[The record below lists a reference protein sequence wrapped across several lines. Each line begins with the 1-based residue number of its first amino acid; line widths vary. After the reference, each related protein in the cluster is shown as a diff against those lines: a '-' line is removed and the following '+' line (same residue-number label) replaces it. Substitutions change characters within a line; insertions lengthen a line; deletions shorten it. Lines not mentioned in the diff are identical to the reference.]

1 VLGEVNLAWETV
13 KLKVPESKKL
23 SKSNKHYW
31 LCPKCEGKLFTI
43 PYPTGEPQAAASK
56 QSVKDEHEFLVLI
69 CDRCGKFLAFE
80 GCTGDCASFPRSKC
94 EVCGKYY
101 CNHCGIRDDI
111 QVEDQLVELRYC
123 NDHIPEWYKN
133 R

>member
-1 VLGEVNLAWETV
+1 MAWETV
-13 KLKVPESKKL
+13 RLKVPQSKKL
-23 SKSNKHYW
+23 TKSNKHDW

-43 PYPTGEPQAAASK
+43 PYQTDAPAGDASK
-56 QSVKDEHEFLVLI
+56 KSSKDEYEFLVLI

-80 GCTGDCASFPRSKC
+80 GCTGDCATFPRSKC
-94 EVCGKYY
+94 EVCGRFY
-101 CNHCGIRDDI
+101 CTHCGIREDI
-111 QVEDQLVELRYC
+111 QVEDRLVELRYC